1 MLRTRLGAAG
11 LVLAP
16 LILPTSVATAANVAS
31 PAVNP
36 AARVAATTVTGNVST
51 TASMNDGATAGGNSA
66 AVFVVPT
73 QIQGAQ
79 TRPGSRGFGY
89 DLGGTVTVESLDLSQ
104 YVGGSSRGAR
114 ARLADVVVHTAAG
127 TFAAALPDQDAVTI
141 TLPAPVATS
150 WVTLETN
157 TQHDGA
163 DPAIGIAELAV
174 NASNG
179 ITPRR
184 ANVALGRPVTLLGT
198 GWGGT
203 GDLTDNVLAGATS
216 DLSTSRVNASGGAT
230 SLGLDIDLGAP
241 STINGLGLA
250 ENDYGT
256 SGGRRLAQG
265 VRLLFADDPTFT
277 TVNGTRDLTLANIP
291 YQQVDFDP
299 ATGRYVRLTLLSR
312 YANRD
317 ESFGVTEVQLF
328 AVPEPT
334 AVGLVLPVFMLLRR
348 TPRERIR
355 VH

>member
-1 MLRTRLGAAG
+1 MLRRRLGVAA
-11 LVLAP
+11 LVLTP
-16 LILPTSVATAANVAS
+16 LILPTALATAANVAS

-36 AARVAATTVTGNVST
+36 AARVAATTVTGTVAATDSL
-51 TASMNDGATAGGNSA
+51 NDGSTAGGNSA

-89 DLGGTVTVESLDLSQ
+89 DLGGVATVESLDLFQ

-127 TFAAALPDQDAVTI
+127 DFAATLPDQDAVTI

-163 DPAIGIAELAV
+163 DPAIGIAELGV
-174 NASNG
+174 SASKG
-179 ITPRR
+179 ISPRR

-198 GWGGT
+198 GWSGT

-216 DLSTSRVNASGGAT
+216 DLSTSRVNAAGGAT
-230 SLGLDIDLGAP
+230 SLGLDIDLGA
-241 STINGLGLA
+241 SATVNGLGLA
-250 ENDYGT
+250 ENDYGA

-265 VRLLFADDPTFT
+265 VRLLFSDDPTFA

-299 ATGRYVRLTLLSR
+299 AAGRYVRLTLLSR
-312 YANRD
+312 YSNRD

-334 AVGLVLPVFMLLRR
+334 AVALVLPALMLLRR

>member
-1 MLRTRLGAAG
+1 
-11 LVLAP
+11 V
-16 LILPTSVATAANVAS
+16 
-31 PAVNP
+31 
-36 AARVAATTVTGNVST
+36 RVAGTTVTGNVAT
-51 TASMNDGATAGGNSA
+51 TNSLNDGATAGGNSA

-89 DLGGTVTVESLDLSQ
+89 DLGGVAVIESLDVAQ

-127 TFAAALPDQDAVTI
+127 DFAATLPDQDAVTI
-141 TLPAPVATS
+141 TLPIPVATS

-157 TQHDGA
+157 TQHGGA

-174 NASNG
+174 NSAAG
-179 ITPRR
+179 TVLPRR
-184 ANVALGRPVTLLGT
+184 ENLALGRPVTLLGT
-198 GWGGT
+198 GWSGT

-216 DLSTSRVNASGGAT
+216 DLSTSRVNAAGGAA
-230 SLGLDIDLGAP
+230 SLGLDIDLGTS
-241 STINGLGLA
+241 STVKALGLA
-250 ENDYGT
+250 ENDYGS

-265 VRLLFADDPTFT
+265 VRLLFSDDPSFATL
-277 TVNGTRDLTLANIP
+277 NGTRDLTLANIP

-312 YANRD
+312 YTNRD
-317 ESFGVTEVQLF
+317 DSFGVTEVQLF

-334 AVGLVLPVFMLLRR
+334 GVAMVVPALLLLRR
-348 TPRERIR
+348 KPRG
-355 VH
+355 